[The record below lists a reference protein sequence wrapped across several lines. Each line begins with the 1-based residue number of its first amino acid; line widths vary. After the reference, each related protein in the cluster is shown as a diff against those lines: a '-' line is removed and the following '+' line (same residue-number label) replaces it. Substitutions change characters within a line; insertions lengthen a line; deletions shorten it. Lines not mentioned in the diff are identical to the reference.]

1 VDSDLTWEDRGMGL
15 ASDRLLDWNTARSVG
30 ARTAGRGPELQAVD
44 RARLHEDFAE
54 VVPVASG
61 EVQGYTRLEVQGY
74 PARPWVM
81 TRSEWIGA
89 NLRTFNGILEP
100 FAERVLAKAG
110 EGRMAGV
117 RRATLGVQVG
127 GLLGYLSR
135 KVLGQFDV
143 FLPPDDD
150 GLIYFVG
157 PNIAGVERRFGFPE
171 RDFRLWVSLHEVAH
185 RVQFGAVPWLRGYI
199 RDLAASYLRSMDL
212 DPRRMVERVRHA
224 AQAVRSGEAEWRGLG
239 WVFLLMTPDQRDQ
252 FRRMQAAM
260 TLLEGHGSHVMNAVG
275 ERLIPDVE
283 LFRRRLEERRRGRS
297 GVERSLQRT
306 IGFDIKARQYE
317 VGERFVSQVV
327 DRSGMEGFNLVW
339 ESPANLPTLEEV
351 GRPEAWLARV
361 GAL

>member
-1 VDSDLTWEDRGMGL
+1 
-15 ASDRLLDWNTARSVG
+15 
-30 ARTAGRGPELQAVD
+30 
-44 RARLHEDFAE
+44 
-54 VVPVASG
+54 
-61 EVQGYTRLEVQGY
+61 
-74 PARPWVM
+74 
-81 TRSEWIGA
+81 
-89 NLRTFNGILEP
+89 
-100 FAERVLAKAG
+100 
-110 EGRMAGV
+110 MAGV

-339 ESPANLPTLEEV
+339 ESPANLPTLEEI